1 LVSFLARYL
10 KAQLTGPVLNKIG
23 LILMIPGLVL
33 AIPGLLF
40 LLPALSRIV
49 KRMDY
54 AEYGGA
60 PLLGV
65 DGVAIIAHGR
75 SNAKAI
81 KNAVRVARDS
91 VKAGVVEMIKG
102 GVANRGTL

>member
-1 LVSFLARYL
+1 M
-10 KAQLTGPVLNKIG
+10 N
-23 LILMIPGLVL
+23 LMIPGLVL
-33 AIPGLLF
+33 AIPGMLF
-40 LLPALSRIV
+40 LLPALNRIA

-65 DGVAIIAHGR
+65 DGVAIIGHGR

-91 VKAGVVEMIKG
+91 VRAGLVDVIKNDI
-102 GVANRGTL
+102 ANRQDM